1 MTVNYV
7 LHLSKC
13 GQELDVSKEHHS
25 FAVFVMLEEGKG
37 ERVMALMKINC
48 FMLPSESHLPCF
60 NHCGCLCSF
69 MNNNTGILD
78 FRQTQ
83 RDK

>member
-1 MTVNYV
+1 MLVN
-7 LHLSKC
+7 
-13 GQELDVSKEHHS
+13 HS

-37 ERVMALMKINC
+37 KRVMALM
-48 FMLPSESHLPCF
+48 LPFDNHLKCF
-60 NHCGCLCSF
+60 NHSGCLCSF
-69 MNNNTGILD
+69 MDNNTGILD